1 MRERPSLRR
10 VLSNPKEEGAQIV
23 RVNPIS
29 RKIRHHC
36 HARITT
42 PKTSKTA
49 SPKSGF
55 RLMTFSGLVLRRSAR
70 VFFSPHRFR
79 PTAGIRD
86 VFYSPDQAACTHSR
100 QSASS
105 SVIRR
110 PDPVLLRLIH
120 ASSFRRISRPYDARQ
135 TFPLRHGFSDFYAKT
150 PSYSTA
156 KASVF
161 AHIQGS
167 D

>member
-10 VLSNPKEEGAQIV
+10 IVSNLKEEGAQIV

-36 HARITT
+36 HARMTT

-55 RLMTFSGLVLRRSAR
+55 RLMTFSGSVLRRSAR

-86 VFYSPDQAACTHSR
+86 AFYSPDQAACTHSR
-100 QSASS
+100 QSVSAGFFSFETMPTVRDRPTSS

-135 TFPLRHGFSDFYAKT
+135 NFPS
-150 PSYSTA
+150 PSR
-156 KASVF
+156 
-161 AHIQGS
+161 I
-167 D
+167 